1 MNTRKAMMPYLNE
14 CGIVCPLGATH
25 SEIKARLFERAESGV
40 LPTDA
45 WSPGRV
51 LPLGSVYMEL
61 PSMQVWPLAQRSRN
75 NQLALAALAQIRP
88 AVDQAIARFG
98 AARVGVVLG
107 TSTSGIAGTE
117 LALSQYVA
125 DLSLIHI

>member
-45 WSPGRV
+45 WSPGTC
-51 LPLGSVYMEL
+51 
-61 PSMQVWPLAQRSRN
+61 LAAGQRLCGAAIDAG
-75 NQLALAALAQIRP
+75 LAL
-88 AVDQAIARFG
+88 G
-98 AARVGVVLG
+98 AAQ
-107 TSTSGIAGTE
+107 
-117 LALSQYVA
+117 SQ
-125 DLSLIHI
+125 